1 MKQERRMPM
10 NSLRRQLAAKL
21 SIGIT
26 LLTTPIFVV
35 ALGIL
40 FLYSH
45 HLLYQDTATHANN
58 ILQITSQHL
67 RSELGL
73 VENAV
78 NSNAWLMEEN
88 FRPDSLQS
96 ICHRL
101 LRLNRTP
108 VTCQV
113 VTDSVEMSNIK
124 LGFSVGTTANGDTLF
139 YYSRALHPDGDAIK
153 GIVTA
158 GLPIKRLKTIIKQ
171 AEQPFPV
178 CEFLLLEND
187 QTFDTEDAHVFYDE
201 LPDTDWTLA
210 LICPDSEFEKSYRQL
225 AHIAYFL
232 FIGGLLLILIICY
245 LLTRH
250 TIKPLH
256 KLLAYTKNIVS
267 GQYAEVIPRS
277 NRKDAIGRLQNSVV
291 VMQQSLLEHVDSIR
305 KTGEET
311 QKHNEELARAQM
323 LAEEG
328 VQKKAIFI
336 QNVSHQMR
344 TPLNIIMGF
353 ADVLGESLAA
363 QQDSASQSLLQD
375 AELADITETMTHN
388 AIHLRRMVQ
397 MLYDSSEYG
406 TSQELF
412 SGKSEYVTI
421 NNIAQECIE
430 YTRERFPKTT
440 INFES
445 NIPPRAVVKTNHL
458 YLMRTLRELLFN
470 AAKYS
475 DGQHIMLR
483 ISETISTIRF
493 TVEDV
498 GPGILSDTL
507 GMIFKPFVKVDDLS
521 EGLGLGLPLAKRH
534 ALSLG
539 GDLIYD
545 VDYHDG
551 CRFILEVPK

>member
-1 MKQERRMPM
+1 M

-58 ILQITSQHL
+58 ILQTTSQHL

-101 LRLNRTP
+101 LMLNRTP

-124 LGFSVGTTANGDTLF
+124 LGFSVDTTANGDTLF
-139 YYSRALHPDGDAIK
+139 YYSRALRPDGDAVK

-256 KLLAYTKNIVS
+256 KLLTHTKNIVS

-277 NRKDAIGRLQNSVV
+277 NHKDAIGRLQNSVV

-311 QKHNEELARAQM
+311 KKHNEELARAQM

-344 TPLNIIMGF
+344 TPLNIVMGF

-498 GPGILSDTL
+498 GPGIPSDTL
-507 GMIFKPFVKVDDLS
+507 GMIFKPFGKVDDLS

-539 GDLIYD
+539 GDLTYD

>member
-1 MKQERRMPM
+1 M

-58 ILQITSQHL
+58 ILQTTSQHL

-124 LGFSVGTTANGDTLF
+124 LGFSVDTTANGDTLF
-139 YYSRALHPDGDAIK
+139 YYSRALRPDGDAVK

-256 KLLAYTKNIVS
+256 KLLAHTKNIVS
-267 GQYAEVIPRS
+267 GKYAEVIPRS
-277 NRKDAIGRLQNSVV
+277 NHKDAIGRLQNSVV

-311 QKHNEELARAQM
+311 KKHNEELARAQM

-363 QQDSASQSLLQD
+363 QQDGASQSLLQD
-375 AELADITETMTHN
+375 AELADITETMTYN

-483 ISETISTIRF
+483 ITETISTIRF

-498 GPGILSDTL
+498 GPGIPSDTL

-521 EGLGLGLPLAKRH
+521 EGLGLGIPLAKRH

>member
-1 MKQERRMPM
+1 M

-58 ILQITSQHL
+58 ILQTTSQHL

-124 LGFSVGTTANGDTLF
+124 LGFSVDTTANGDTLF
-139 YYSRALHPDGDAIK
+139 YYSRALRPDGDAVK

-256 KLLAYTKNIVS
+256 KLLAHTKNIVS
-267 GQYAEVIPRS
+267 GKYAEVIPRS
-277 NRKDAIGRLQNSVV
+277 NHKDAIGRLQNSVV

-311 QKHNEELARAQM
+311 KKHNEELARAQM

-344 TPLNIIMGF
+344 TPLNIVMGF
-353 ADVLGESLAA
+353 ADVLGESLAT
-363 QQDSASQSLLQD
+363 QQDGASQSLLQD
-375 AELADITETMTHN
+375 AELADITETMTYN

-498 GPGILSDTL
+498 GPGIPSDTL
-507 GMIFKPFVKVDDLS
+507 GMIFKPFGKVDDLS

-539 GDLIYD
+539 GDLTYD

>member
-1 MKQERRMPM
+1 MPM

-58 ILQITSQHL
+58 ILQTTSQHL
-67 RSELGL
+67 RRELGL

-101 LRLNRTP
+101 LMLNRTP

-124 LGFSVGTTANGDTLF
+124 LGFSVDTTANGDTLF
-139 YYSRALHPDGDAIK
+139 YYSRALRPDGDAVK

-256 KLLAYTKNIVS
+256 KLLTHTKNIVS

-311 QKHNEELARAQM
+311 KKHNEELARAQM

-344 TPLNIIMGF
+344 TPLNIVMGF

-498 GPGILSDTL
+498 GPGIPSDTL
-507 GMIFKPFVKVDDLS
+507 GMIFKPFGKVDDLS

-539 GDLIYD
+539 GDLLYD
-545 VDYHDG
+545 ADYHDG

>member
-1 MKQERRMPM
+1 M

-26 LLTTPIFVV
+26 LLTIPIFVV

-45 HLLYQDTATHANN
+45 HLLYQDTVTHANN
-58 ILQITSQHL
+58 ILQTTSQHL

-101 LRLNRTP
+101 LKLNRTP

-124 LGFSVGTTANGDTLF
+124 LGFSVDTTANGDTHF
-139 YYSRALHPDGDAIK
+139 YYSRALRPDGDAVK

-256 KLLAYTKNIVS
+256 KLLTHTKNIVS

-311 QKHNEELARAQM
+311 KKHNEELARAQM

-344 TPLNIIMGF
+344 TPLNIVMGF

-363 QQDSASQSLLQD
+363 QQDGASQSLLQD

-397 MLYDSSEYG
+397 MLYDSSEYS

-498 GPGILSDTL
+498 GPGIPSDTL

-539 GDLIYD
+539 GDLTYD

>member
-1 MKQERRMPM
+1 M

-26 LLTTPIFVV
+26 LLTIPIFVV

-58 ILQITSQHL
+58 ILQTTSQHL

-124 LGFSVGTTANGDTLF
+124 LGFSVDTTANGDTLF
-139 YYSRALHPDGDAIK
+139 YYSRALRPDGDAVK

-171 AEQPFPV
+171 AEQTFPV

-277 NRKDAIGRLQNSVV
+277 NHKDAIGRLQNSVV

-305 KTGEET
+305 MTGEET
-311 QKHNEELARAQM
+311 KKHNEELARAQM

-344 TPLNIIMGF
+344 TPLNIVMGF

-440 INFES
+440 INLES

-498 GPGILSDTL
+498 GPGIPSDTL
-507 GMIFKPFVKVDDLS
+507 GMIFKPFGKVDDLS

-539 GDLIYD
+539 GDLTYD

>member
-1 MKQERRMPM
+1 M

-58 ILQITSQHL
+58 ILQTTSQHL

-124 LGFSVGTTANGDTLF
+124 LGFSVDTTANGDTLF
-139 YYSRALHPDGDAIK
+139 YYSRALRPDGDAVK

-256 KLLAYTKNIVS
+256 KLLTHTKNIVS

-311 QKHNEELARAQM
+311 KKHNEELARAQM

-344 TPLNIIMGF
+344 TPLNIVMGF

-498 GPGILSDTL
+498 GPGIPSDTL
-507 GMIFKPFVKVDDLS
+507 GMIFKPFGKVDDLS

-539 GDLIYD
+539 GDLTYD

>member
-1 MKQERRMPM
+1 MPM

-58 ILQITSQHL
+58 ILQTTSQHL

-124 LGFSVGTTANGDTLF
+124 LGFSVDTTANGDTLF
-139 YYSRALHPDGDAIK
+139 YYSRALRPDGDAVK

-178 CEFLLLEND
+178 CEFLLLKND

-256 KLLAYTKNIVS
+256 KLLTHTKNIVS

-311 QKHNEELARAQM
+311 KKHNEELARAQM

-344 TPLNIIMGF
+344 TPLNIVMRF

-363 QQDSASQSLLQD
+363 QQDGASQSLLQD

-498 GPGILSDTL
+498 GPGIPSDTL
-507 GMIFKPFVKVDDLS
+507 GMIFKPFGKVDDLS

-539 GDLIYD
+539 GDLLYD
-545 VDYHDG
+545 ADYHDG

>member
-1 MKQERRMPM
+1 MSM

-124 LGFSVGTTANGDTLF
+124 LGFSVDTTANGDTLF
-139 YYSRALHPDGDAIK
+139 YYSRALRPDGDAVK

-256 KLLAYTKNIVS
+256 KLLTHTKNIVS

-291 VMQQSLLEHVDSIR
+291 VMQQSLLEHVDSIH

-311 QKHNEELARAQM
+311 KKHNEELARAQM

-344 TPLNIIMGF
+344 TPLNIVMGF

-498 GPGILSDTL
+498 GPGIPSDTL
-507 GMIFKPFVKVDDLS
+507 GMIFKPFGKVDDLS

-539 GDLIYD
+539 GDLTYD

>member
-1 MKQERRMPM
+1 M

-58 ILQITSQHL
+58 ILQTTSQHL

-124 LGFSVGTTANGDTLF
+124 LGFSVDTTANGDTLF
-139 YYSRALHPDGDAIK
+139 YYSRALRPDGDAVK

-256 KLLAYTKNIVS
+256 KLLTHTKNIVS

-311 QKHNEELARAQM
+311 KKHNEELARAQM

-498 GPGILSDTL
+498 GPGIPSDTL
-507 GMIFKPFVKVDDLS
+507 GMIFKPFGKVDDLS

-539 GDLIYD
+539 GDLLYD
-545 VDYHDG
+545 ADYHDG

>member
-1 MKQERRMPM
+1 M

-58 ILQITSQHL
+58 ILQTTSQHL

-124 LGFSVGTTANGDTLF
+124 LGFSVDTTANGDTLF
-139 YYSRALHPDGDAIK
+139 YYSRALRPDGDAVK

-277 NRKDAIGRLQNSVV
+277 NRKDAIGHLQNSVV

>member
-1 MKQERRMPM
+1 M

-58 ILQITSQHL
+58 ILQTTSQHL

-124 LGFSVGTTANGDTLF
+124 LGFSVDTTANGDTLF
-139 YYSRALHPDGDAIK
+139 YYSRALRPDGDAVK

-256 KLLAYTKNIVS
+256 KLLTHTKNIVS

-277 NRKDAIGRLQNSVV
+277 NHKDAIGRLQNSVV

-311 QKHNEELARAQM
+311 KKHNEELARAQM

-344 TPLNIIMGF
+344 TPLNIVMGF

-363 QQDSASQSLLQD
+363 QQDGASQSLLQD
-375 AELADITETMTHN
+375 AELADITETMTYN

-498 GPGILSDTL
+498 GPGIPSDTL

-539 GDLIYD
+539 GDLLYD
-545 VDYHDG
+545 ADYHDG

>member
-1 MKQERRMPM
+1 M

-58 ILQITSQHL
+58 ILQTTSQHL
-67 RSELGL
+67 RRELGL

-124 LGFSVGTTANGDTLF
+124 LGFSVDTTANGDTLF
-139 YYSRALHPDGDAIK
+139 YYSRALRPDGDAVK

-256 KLLAYTKNIVS
+256 KLLTHTKNIVS

-311 QKHNEELARAQM
+311 KKHNEELARAQM

-344 TPLNIIMGF
+344 TPLNIVMGF

>member
-1 MKQERRMPM
+1 M

-124 LGFSVGTTANGDTLF
+124 LGFSVDTTANGDTLF
-139 YYSRALHPDGDAIK
+139 YYSRALRPDGDAVK

-201 LPDTDWTLA
+201 LPDTGWTLA

-256 KLLAYTKNIVS
+256 KLLTHTKNIVS

-363 QQDSASQSLLQD
+363 QQDGASQSLLQD

-397 MLYDSSEYG
+397 MLYDSSEYS

-498 GPGILSDTL
+498 GPGIPSDTL
-507 GMIFKPFVKVDDLS
+507 GMIFKPFGKVDDLS

-539 GDLIYD
+539 GDLTYD

>member
-1 MKQERRMPM
+1 MSM

-26 LLTTPIFVV
+26 LLTIPIFVV

-58 ILQITSQHL
+58 ILQTTSQHL

-139 YYSRALHPDGDAIK
+139 YYSRALRPDGDAVK

-256 KLLAYTKNIVS
+256 KLLTHTKNIVS

-311 QKHNEELARAQM
+311 KKHNEELARAQM

-344 TPLNIIMGF
+344 TPLNIVMGF

-498 GPGILSDTL
+498 GPGIPSDTL

>member
-1 MKQERRMPM
+1 M

-58 ILQITSQHL
+58 ILQTTSQHL

-101 LRLNRTP
+101 LMLNRTP

-124 LGFSVGTTANGDTLF
+124 LGFSVDTTANGDTLF
-139 YYSRALHPDGDAIK
+139 YYSRALRPDGDAVK

-256 KLLAYTKNIVS
+256 KLLAHTKNIVS

-277 NRKDAIGRLQNSVV
+277 NHKDAIGRLQNSVV

-311 QKHNEELARAQM
+311 KKHNEELARAQM

-344 TPLNIIMGF
+344 TPLNIVMGF

-498 GPGILSDTL
+498 GPGIPSDTL
-507 GMIFKPFVKVDDLS
+507 GMIFKPFGKVDDLS

-539 GDLIYD
+539 GDLTYD

>member
-1 MKQERRMPM
+1 M

-58 ILQITSQHL
+58 ILQTTSQHL

-124 LGFSVGTTANGDTLF
+124 LGFSVDTTANGDTLF
-139 YYSRALHPDGDAIK
+139 YYSRALRPDGDAVK

-277 NRKDAIGRLQNSVV
+277 NHKDAIGRLQNSVV

-311 QKHNEELARAQM
+311 KKHNEELARAQM

-375 AELADITETMTHN
+375 AELADITETMTYN

-539 GDLIYD
+539 GDLLYD
-545 VDYHDG
+545 ADYHDG

>member
-1 MKQERRMPM
+1 M

-58 ILQITSQHL
+58 ILQTTSQHL

-124 LGFSVGTTANGDTLF
+124 LGFSVDTTANGDTLF
-139 YYSRALHPDGDAIK
+139 YYSRALRPDGDAVK

-178 CEFLLLEND
+178 CEFLLLKND

>member
-1 MKQERRMPM
+1 MPM

-58 ILQITSQHL
+58 ILQTTSQHL

-124 LGFSVGTTANGDTLF
+124 LGFSVDTTANGDTLF
-139 YYSRALHPDGDAIK
+139 YYSRALRPDGDAVK

-498 GPGILSDTL
+498 GPGIPSDTL
-507 GMIFKPFVKVDDLS
+507 GMIFKPFGKVDDLS

-539 GDLIYD
+539 GDLLYD
-545 VDYHDG
+545 ADYHDG

>member
-1 MKQERRMPM
+1 M

-58 ILQITSQHL
+58 ILQTTSQHL

-124 LGFSVGTTANGDTLF
+124 LGFSVDTTANGDTLF
-139 YYSRALHPDGDAIK
+139 YYSRALRPDGDAVK

-363 QQDSASQSLLQD
+363 QQDGASQSLLQD
-375 AELADITETMTHN
+375 AELADITETMTYN

-498 GPGILSDTL
+498 GPGIPSDTL

-521 EGLGLGLPLAKRH
+521 EGLGLGIPLAKRH

>member
-1 MKQERRMPM
+1 MPM

-58 ILQITSQHL
+58 ILQTTSQHL

-96 ICHRL
+96 ICRRL

-124 LGFSVGTTANGDTLF
+124 LGFSVDTTANGDTLF
-139 YYSRALHPDGDAIK
+139 YYSRALRPDGDAVK

-256 KLLAYTKNIVS
+256 KLLAHTKNIVS
-267 GQYAEVIPRS
+267 GKYAEGIPRS

>member
-1 MKQERRMPM
+1 MPM

-58 ILQITSQHL
+58 ILQTTSQHL

-124 LGFSVGTTANGDTLF
+124 LGFSVDTTANGDTLF
-139 YYSRALHPDGDAIK
+139 YYSRALRPDGDAVK

-256 KLLAYTKNIVS
+256 KLLAHTKNIVS

-277 NRKDAIGRLQNSVV
+277 NHKDAIGRLQNSVV

-311 QKHNEELARAQM
+311 KKHNEELARAQM

-353 ADVLGESLAA
+353 ADVLGESFAA

-498 GPGILSDTL
+498 GPGIPSDTL
-507 GMIFKPFVKVDDLS
+507 GMIFKPFGKVDDLS

-539 GDLIYD
+539 GDLTYD

>member
-1 MKQERRMPM
+1 M

-58 ILQITSQHL
+58 ILQTTSQHL

-124 LGFSVGTTANGDTLF
+124 LGFSVDTTANGDTLF
-139 YYSRALHPDGDAIK
+139 YYSRALRPDGDAVK

-256 KLLAYTKNIVS
+256 KLLAHTKNIVS

-311 QKHNEELARAQM
+311 KKHNEELARAQM

-344 TPLNIIMGF
+344 TPLNIVMGF

-498 GPGILSDTL
+498 GPGIPSDTL

-539 GDLIYD
+539 GDLTYD

>member
-1 MKQERRMPM
+1 M

-58 ILQITSQHL
+58 ILQTTSQHL
-67 RSELGL
+67 RRELGL

-124 LGFSVGTTANGDTLF
+124 LGFSVDTTANGDTLF
-139 YYSRALHPDGDAIK
+139 YYSRALRPDGDAVK

-344 TPLNIIMGF
+344 TPLNIVMGF

-498 GPGILSDTL
+498 GPGIPSDTL
-507 GMIFKPFVKVDDLS
+507 GMIFKPFGKVDDLS

-539 GDLIYD
+539 GDLLYD
-545 VDYHDG
+545 ADYHDG

>member
-1 MKQERRMPM
+1 M

-58 ILQITSQHL
+58 ILQTTSQHL

-124 LGFSVGTTANGDTLF
+124 LGFSVDTTANGDILF
-139 YYSRALHPDGDAIK
+139 YYSRALRPDGDAVK

-256 KLLAYTKNIVS
+256 KLLTHTKNIVS
-267 GQYAEVIPRS
+267 GQCAEVIPRS

-311 QKHNEELARAQM
+311 KKHNEELARAQM

-344 TPLNIIMGF
+344 TPLNIVMGF

-375 AELADITETMTHN
+375 AELADITETMTYN

-498 GPGILSDTL
+498 GPGIPSDTL
-507 GMIFKPFVKVDDLS
+507 GMIFKPFGKVDDLS

-539 GDLIYD
+539 GDLTYD

>member
-1 MKQERRMPM
+1 M

-58 ILQITSQHL
+58 ILQTTSQHL
-67 RSELGL
+67 RRELGL

-124 LGFSVGTTANGDTLF
+124 LGFSVDTTANGDTLF
-139 YYSRALHPDGDAIK
+139 YYSRALRPDGDAVK

-256 KLLAYTKNIVS
+256 KLLTHTKNIVS
-267 GQYAEVIPRS
+267 GQYAEGIPRS

-311 QKHNEELARAQM
+311 KKHNEELARAQM

-344 TPLNIIMGF
+344 TPLNIVMGF

-363 QQDSASQSLLQD
+363 QQDGASQSLLQD

-498 GPGILSDTL
+498 GPGIPSDTL
-507 GMIFKPFVKVDDLS
+507 GMIFKPFGKVDDLS

-539 GDLIYD
+539 GDLTYD

>member
-1 MKQERRMPM
+1 M

-58 ILQITSQHL
+58 ILQTTSQHL

-96 ICHRL
+96 ICRRL

-124 LGFSVGTTANGDTLF
+124 LGFSVDTTANGDTLF
-139 YYSRALHPDGDAIK
+139 YYSRALRPDGDAVK

-267 GQYAEVIPRS
+267 GQYAEVISRS

-311 QKHNEELARAQM
+311 KKHNEELARAQM

-344 TPLNIIMGF
+344 TPLNIVMGF

-483 ISETISTIRF
+483 ITETISTIRF

-498 GPGILSDTL
+498 GPGIPSDTL
-507 GMIFKPFVKVDDLS
+507 GMIFKPFGKVDDLS

-539 GDLIYD
+539 GDLTYD

>member
-1 MKQERRMPM
+1 M

-58 ILQITSQHL
+58 ILQTTSQHL

-124 LGFSVGTTANGDTLF
+124 LGFSVDTTANGDTLF
-139 YYSRALHPDGDAIK
+139 YYSRALRPDGDAVK

-256 KLLAYTKNIVS
+256 KLLAHTKNIVS
-267 GQYAEVIPRS
+267 GKYAEVIPRS
-277 NRKDAIGRLQNSVV
+277 NHKDAIGRLQNSVV

-311 QKHNEELARAQM
+311 KKHNEELARAQM

-344 TPLNIIMGF
+344 TPLNIVMGF

-363 QQDSASQSLLQD
+363 QQDGASQSLLQD
-375 AELADITETMTHN
+375 AELADITETMTYN

-498 GPGILSDTL
+498 GPGIPSDTL

-539 GDLIYD
+539 GDLLYD
-545 VDYHDG
+545 ADYHDG

>member
-1 MKQERRMPM
+1 M

-58 ILQITSQHL
+58 ILQTTSQHL

-124 LGFSVGTTANGDTLF
+124 LGFSVDTTANGDTLF
-139 YYSRALHPDGDAIK
+139 YYSRALRPDGDAVK

-256 KLLAYTKNIVS
+256 KLLAHTKNIVS

-344 TPLNIIMGF
+344 TPLNIVMGF

>member
-1 MKQERRMPM
+1 M

-58 ILQITSQHL
+58 ILQTTSQHL

-96 ICHRL
+96 ICRRL

-124 LGFSVGTTANGDTLF
+124 LGFSVDTTANGDTLF
-139 YYSRALHPDGDAIK
+139 YYSRALRPDGDAVK

-256 KLLAYTKNIVS
+256 KLLAHTKNIVS
-267 GQYAEVIPRS
+267 GKYAEVIPRS
-277 NRKDAIGRLQNSVV
+277 NHKDAIGRLQNSVV

-311 QKHNEELARAQM
+311 KKHNEELARAQM

-363 QQDSASQSLLQD
+363 QQDGASQSLLQD
-375 AELADITETMTHN
+375 AELADITETMTYN

-498 GPGILSDTL
+498 GPGIPSDTL

-539 GDLIYD
+539 GDLLYD
-545 VDYHDG
+545 ADYHDG

>member
-1 MKQERRMPM
+1 M

-26 LLTTPIFVV
+26 LLTIPIFVV

-58 ILQITSQHL
+58 ILQTTSQHL

-101 LRLNRTP
+101 LMLNRTP

-139 YYSRALHPDGDAIK
+139 YYSRALRPDGDAVK

-256 KLLAYTKNIVS
+256 KLLTHTKNIVS

-311 QKHNEELARAQM
+311 KKHNEELARAQM

-344 TPLNIIMGF
+344 TPLNIVMGF

-363 QQDSASQSLLQD
+363 QQDGASQSLLQD

-498 GPGILSDTL
+498 GPGIPSDTL
-507 GMIFKPFVKVDDLS
+507 GMIFKPFGKVDDLS

-539 GDLIYD
+539 GDLTYD

>member
-1 MKQERRMPM
+1 M

-58 ILQITSQHL
+58 ILQTTSQHL

-124 LGFSVGTTANGDTLF
+124 LGFSVDTTANGDTLF
-139 YYSRALHPDGDAIK
+139 YYSRALRPDGDAVK

-256 KLLAYTKNIVS
+256 KLLAHTKNIVS
-267 GQYAEVIPRS
+267 GKYAEVIPRS
-277 NRKDAIGRLQNSVV
+277 NHKDAIGRLQNCVG
-291 VMQQSLLEHVDSIR
+291 VMQQSLWEHVDSIR

-311 QKHNEELARAQM
+311 KKHNEELARAQM

-344 TPLNIIMGF
+344 TPLNIVMGF

-483 ISETISTIRF
+483 ITETISAIRF

-498 GPGILSDTL
+498 GPGIPSDTL
-507 GMIFKPFVKVDDLS
+507 GMIFKPFGKVDDLS

-539 GDLIYD
+539 GDLTYD

>member
-1 MKQERRMPM
+1 M

-58 ILQITSQHL
+58 ILQTTSQHL

-96 ICHRL
+96 ICRRL

-124 LGFSVGTTANGDTLF
+124 LGFSVDTTANGDTLF
-139 YYSRALHPDGDAIK
+139 YYSRALRPDGDAVK

-256 KLLAYTKNIVS
+256 KLLAHTKNIVS
-267 GQYAEVIPRS
+267 GKYAEVIPRS
-277 NRKDAIGRLQNSVV
+277 NHKDAIGRLQNSVV

-311 QKHNEELARAQM
+311 KKHNEELARAQM

-328 VQKKAIFI
+328 VQKKTIFI

-344 TPLNIIMGF
+344 TPLNIVMGF

-363 QQDSASQSLLQD
+363 QQDGASQSLLQD

-498 GPGILSDTL
+498 GPGIPSDTL
-507 GMIFKPFVKVDDLS
+507 GMIFKPFGKVDDLS

-539 GDLIYD
+539 GDLLYD
-545 VDYHDG
+545 ADYHDG

>member
-1 MKQERRMPM
+1 M

-58 ILQITSQHL
+58 ILQTTSQHL

-124 LGFSVGTTANGDTLF
+124 LGFSVDTTANGDTLF
-139 YYSRALHPDGDAIK
+139 YYSRALRPDGDAVK

-291 VMQQSLLEHVDSIR
+291 VMQQSLLEHVDNIR

-311 QKHNEELARAQM
+311 KKHNEELARAQM

-353 ADVLGESLAA
+353 ANVLGESLAA
-363 QQDSASQSLLQD
+363 QQDGASQSLLQD

-498 GPGILSDTL
+498 GPGIPSDTL

-539 GDLIYD
+539 GDLTYD

>member
-1 MKQERRMPM
+1 M

-58 ILQITSQHL
+58 ILQTTSQHL

-124 LGFSVGTTANGDTLF
+124 LGFSVDTTANGDTLF
-139 YYSRALHPDGDAIK
+139 YYSRALRPDGDAVK

-363 QQDSASQSLLQD
+363 QQDGASQSLLQD

-406 TSQELF
+406 ISQELF

-483 ISETISTIRF
+483 ITETISTIRF

-498 GPGILSDTL
+498 GPGIPSDTL

-521 EGLGLGLPLAKRH
+521 EGLGLGIPLAKRH

>member
-1 MKQERRMPM
+1 M

-58 ILQITSQHL
+58 ILQTTSQHL

-124 LGFSVGTTANGDTLF
+124 LGFSVDTTANGDTLF
-139 YYSRALHPDGDAIK
+139 YYSRALRPDGDAVK

-256 KLLAYTKNIVS
+256 KLLAHTKNIVS
-267 GQYAEVIPRS
+267 GKYAEVIPRS
-277 NRKDAIGRLQNSVV
+277 NHKDAIGRLQNSVV

-311 QKHNEELARAQM
+311 KKHNEELARAQM

-344 TPLNIIMGF
+344 TPLNIVMGF

-363 QQDSASQSLLQD
+363 QQDGASQSLLQD

-498 GPGILSDTL
+498 GPGIPSDTL

-539 GDLIYD
+539 GDLTYD